1 MLRLDQRFAFQGQ
14 LWGER
19 DEWIPI
25 ERGEPLAQVLSDR
38 SLLRIEN
45 AGHLVQEDVPEAIV
59 AAMLEQRWT
68 ARG

>member
-1 MLRLDQRFAFQGQ
+1 MLRLDQRFDFQGQ

-25 ERGEPLAQVLSDR
+25 GKGEALAQAISDR
-38 SLLRIEN
+38 SLVRIEN

-68 ARG
+68 A